1 MKLTV
6 EHLTKRIV
14 GRPVLQDVGFE
25 WRPGEIIGLVGE
37 NGAGK
42 TTLMRTLVNQYLPD
56 GGTVAVDG
64 RNLAQA
70 PGQRVNLIYI
80 DPSQVFFAGN
90 TLAASV
96 ADYALAYPDFDRQRF
111 FAAAADYDLAPGQR
125 FRELSKGY
133 QAVVVVLLSLCSNAP
148 FVMLDEPF
156 DGLDLFIREAIV
168 SLVVDAVADG
178 KRGLLIA
185 SHNLQELDGIAD
197 RILFLK
203 RHTISHDYRLED
215 VREKAVKL
223 QLVFKTPELP
233 ALIRE
238 NGRILNVQGRVV
250 TVLFA
255 DYTDALD
262 RQLRDLAPV
271 YMEQRPLDLT
281 DLFRSEFD
289 HTEGGLEHA

>member
-6 EHLTKRIV
+6 SGLDKRIA
-14 GRPVLQDVGFE
+14 GRAVLQDVALD
-25 WRPGEIIGLVGE
+25 WQPGEIIGLVGE

-56 GGTVAVDG
+56 GGHVAVDG
-64 RNLAQA
+64 HDLATA
-70 PGQRVNLIYI
+70 PDWRVNLCYV
-80 DPSQVFFAGN
+80 DPSQVFFTGN
-90 TLAASV
+90 TLRAIV
-96 ADYALAYPDFDRQRF
+96 DDYAVAYPGFDRQRF
-111 FAAAADYDLAPGQR
+111 FAAAADYDLAPNRR

-168 SLVVDAVADG
+168 SLTVDAVADG

-185 SHNLQELDGIAD
+185 SHNLLELDGIAD

-215 VREKAVKL
+215 LREKAVKL
-223 QLVFKTPELP
+223 QLVFKTAKLP
-233 ALIRE
+233 DLVRE
-238 NGRILNVQGRVV
+238 AGRILNVQGRVV
-250 TVLFA
+250 TVLFK
-255 DYTDALD
+255 DYTDELDAKLRALEPVLIE
-262 RQLRDLAPV
+262 QL
-271 YMEQRPLDLT
+271 PLDLT
-281 DLFRSEFD
+281 DLFRSEYD
-289 HTEGGLEHA
+289 HTEGGVHHA